1 MRWIPSLV
9 GNIPVIGFLIY
20 LVVFVLSLVWLFN
33 DPKRQTVY
41 DRIAKTMVIQ
51 TK

>member
-1 MRWIPSLV
+1 
-9 GNIPVIGFLIY
+9 
-20 LVVFVLSLVWLFN
+20 VLSLVWLFN

-41 DRIAKTMVIQ
+41 DRVGKTMVIQ

>member
-1 MRWIPSLV
+1 MRWIPGLA
-9 GNIPVIGFLIY
+9 GNVPVIGPLIS
-20 LVVFVLSLVWLFN
+20 LVVFVLSLIWLFN

-41 DRIAKTMVIQ
+41 DRIAKTQVIQ